1 MSRVSIGVSAKLT
14 ENDINQKK
22 GLYNKVKHKNTIENM
37 IRMLINQ
44 DIDIKKSIAQ
54 DYSDDKVLI
63 IVQEKVRQMKEKEFQ
78 NAKENEDYERILE
91 FIAPNVNCQKR
102 KNLYPDEISMRK
114 AFDEKIIN
122 FSTFFCNYIDNLRI
136 SANVKKSIIM
146 TATSEYNKIIKSIAE
161 GNLIM
166 NEEYYIKCIKEKV
179 LSKYAINQTENT
191 IKVMEKYI
199 DEVIQKLEAG
209 KIVSKIDKKEETR

>member
-1 MSRVSIGVSAKLT
+1 MNRVSIGASAKLT
-14 ENDINQKK
+14 ENDINHKK

-63 IVQEKVRQMKEKEFQ
+63 IVQEKVRQIKEKEFQ
-78 NAKENEDYERILE
+78 NAKENEDYDRILE

-102 KNLYPDEISMRK
+102 ENLYPDEISMKK

-122 FSTFFCNYIDNLRI
+122 FSTFFYNHIDNLRI

-146 TATSEYNKIIKSIAE
+146 TATSEYNKIIKSIAK

-166 NEEYYIKCIKEKV
+166 DEEYYIKCIKEKV

-199 DEVIQKLEAG
+199 NEVIQKLEDG